1 MLDNSKFAGNYNIP
15 NIIKIKVYKRMER
28 KMINIETYGGI
39 EMNVITLCGS
49 LKFKKEMMK
58 IAEKMALEGYCI
70 LTPVYPVLENIKRT
84 EGQLMKLKE
93 AHFKR
98 IEFSDAILVVNVD
111 NYIGNST
118 NLEIDYA
125 KKLGK
130 EIIYYTDLIE
140 NK

>member
-1 MLDNSKFAGNYNIP
+1 MK
-15 NIIKIKVYKRMER
+15 IITM
-28 KMINIETYGGI
+28 
-39 EMNVITLCGS
+39 CGS
-49 LKFKKEMMK
+49 LEFQKEMMK
-58 IAEKMALEGYCI
+58 VAEKIALDGYCV
-70 LTPVYPVLENIKRT
+70 LTPVYPVLENMERT
-84 EGQLMKLKE
+84 EEQLIKLKE

-98 IEFSDAILVVNVD
+98 IELSDAILVVDIN

>member
-1 MLDNSKFAGNYNIP
+1 M
-15 NIIKIKVYKRMER
+15 KI
-28 KMINIETYGGI
+28 
-39 EMNVITLCGS
+39 ITLCGS
-49 LKFKKEMMK
+49 LKFQKEMMTV
-58 IAEKMALEGYCI
+58 AEKMALKGYCV
-70 LTPVYPVLENIKRT
+70 LTPVYPVLENIERT
-84 EGQLMKLKE
+84 EEQLIKLKE

-98 IEFSDAILVVNVD
+98 IELSDAILVVDIN